1 MCVGSKEKKETL
13 GILIF
18 FYYEMTDYE
27 LCLHALAGYV
37 K

>member
-13 GILIF
+13 GILI